1 MNATSN
7 HSIASDLVELRV
19 ASKTRET
26 SDIVSFRLVDIAGGR
41 LQGFEP
47 GAHIDVHTG
56 PGRVRQYSLCN
67 PAPVVDHY
75 EIAVLKDPATRGGS
89 LFMHESLQEGAT
101 VITSRPKNHFQ
112 LLDRA
117 PVLLFA
123 GGIGITPILAMA
135 TRLAAEARSFEL
147 HYCARSRA
155 NMAFLKRLEQS
166 AFSSFVRFHFDDEEP
181 TQKLDMS
188 DVLARASEEHHLYVC
203 GPGGFIQHVLGA
215 AVQAGWPERRLHRE
229 FFSAPQEKGAA
240 KQEASFEIEL
250 VRSGRCIKVPEG
262 QTALTA
268 LLAAGVTIEASCEA
282 GVCGTCV
289 TKVLGGTP
297 DHRDV
302 YLTDEEHARNDC
314 FTPCCSRAISPRLVL
329 DL

>member
-1 MNATSN
+1 MSATSN
-7 HSIASDLVELRV
+7 NTQSSDLVELRV
-19 ASKTRET
+19 ASKTQEAN
-26 SDIVSFRLVDIAGGR
+26 DIVSFRLVSPVGDE
-41 LQGFEP
+41 LTGFEP
-47 GAHIDVHTG
+47 GAHIDVQTG
-56 PGRVRQYSLCN
+56 PGRIRQYSLCN
-67 PAPVVDHY
+67 PAPGVDHY

-89 LFMHESLQEGAT
+89 LFMHESLEEGAT
-101 VITSRPKNHFQ
+101 VVTSRPKNHFQ
-112 LLDRA
+112 LLERV

-147 HYCARSRA
+147 HYCARSRS
-155 NMAFLKRLEQS
+155 NMAFLQRLEKS
-166 AFSSFVRFHFDDEEP
+166 AFSSSVRFHLDDEEP
-181 TQKLDMS
+181 SQKLDVS
-188 DVLARASEEHHLYVC
+188 DVLSRASEDHHLYVC

-215 AVQAGWPERRLHRE
+215 AAQAGWADHRLHRE
-229 FFSAPQEKGAA
+229 FFSAPKESGAPR
-240 KQEASFEIEL
+240 QDVIFEIEL
-250 VRSGRCIKVPEG
+250 ARSGRCVVVAAG
-262 QTALTA
+262 QTALSA
-268 LLAAGVTIEASCEA
+268 LLAAGVEVEASCEA

-314 FTPCCSRAISPRLVL
+314 FTPCCSRACTPRLVL